1 MENKHSGLGIASF
14 IISTVVCALT
24 FILLMVAGA
33 IEVSTPGGMDENSVE
48 AVIIGMLFIGFML
61 LELLAAGLAIAGL
74 CQKNRLKIFS
84 ILGLVFSIFSLVGGL
99 TVLMIG
105 LSAG

>member
-74 CQKNRLKIFS
+74 CQKNRLKLFP
-84 ILGLVFSIFSLVGGL
+84 ILGLIFSIFSLVGGL